1 MDEVKESDF
10 VLCRLV
16 ECNAEVSEAE
26 NVVGDAQ
33 VKTCAIGKI
42 DRLLEELEIRTVWML
57 DTL

>member
-42 DRLLEELEIRTVWML
+42 DRLLEELEIRTV
-57 DTL
+57 